1 MIRRFRGSAA
11 EFHGRTIGDDP
22 ALEVWVFEVERPALV
37 LGSTQRPE
45 IVDAEACRR
54 AGVEVVRRRSGGGLV
69 LLEPG
74 NVVWFDVVVPAA
86 QLHAVGVGDD
96 IRGIDDLARRR
107 RRRRARLR
115 STSPASAVHRDGLT
129 ACSAWCPLVCF
140 AGIGPGEVVV
150 DGRKLVGISQRRTRA
165 GARFQ
170 CAVHSRWSPD
180 ALVALLAGDLP
191 SGDPGP
197 VATLPSDTAAAL
209 PGAVAAA
216 LADATRAVSGA

>member
-22 ALEVWVFEVERPALV
+22 RPEVWVFEIERPALV
-37 LGSTQRPE
+37 LGSTQQPD
-45 IVDAEACRR
+45 IVDADACRR

-86 QLHAVGVGDD
+86 QLLDVGVGDD
-96 IRGIDDLARRR
+96 IRASMIWLGEAVANALAALDVPRV
-107 RRRRARLR
+107 
-115 STSPASAVHRDGLT
+115 AVHRGGLT

-150 DGRKLVGISQRRTRA
+150 DGVKLVGISQRRTRA

-170 CAVHSRWSPD
+170 CAAHSRWSPD
-180 ALVALLAGDLP
+180 ALAGLLAGDLP
-191 SGDPGP
+191 SGEPGP
-197 VATLPSDTAAAL
+197 VATLPSDTAVAL
-209 PGAVAAA
+209 PDAVAAA
-216 LADATRAVSGA
+216 LPTR

>member
-22 ALEVWVFEVERPALV
+22 ALEIWVFDVERPALV
-37 LGSTQRPE
+37 LGSTQRPD

-69 LLEPG
+69 LLERG

-86 QLHAVGVGDD
+86 QLHEVGRGDD
-96 IRGIDDLARRR
+96 IR
-107 RRRRARLR
+107 
-115 STSPASAVHRDGLT
+115 ASMIWLGDAVAAALGALEVPDVTVHRDGLT

-140 AGIGPGEVVV
+140 AGIGAGEIVV

-170 CAVHSRWSPD
+170 CAVHSRWSPE
-180 ALVALLAGDLP
+180 ALIALLAGDLP

-197 VATLPSDTAAAL
+197 VATLAPDTAAAL

-216 LADATRAVSGA
+216 LEGASPMR

>member
-1 MIRRFRGSAA
+1 MIRQFRGSAT

-22 ALEVWVFEVERPALV
+22 ALEIWVFEVEQPALV

-45 IVDAEACRR
+45 IVDAEACGR

-74 NVVWFDVVVPAA
+74 NVVWFDIVVPAA

-96 IRGIDDLARRR
+96 IR
-107 RRRRARLR
+107 
-115 STSPASAVHRDGLT
+115 ASMIWLGDAVAAALGALDVAGVAVHREGLT

-140 AGIGPGEVVV
+140 AGIGAGEIVVN
-150 DGRKLVGISQRRTRA
+150 GRKLVGISQRRTRA

-170 CAVHSRWSPD
+170 CAVHSRWSPQ
-180 ALVALLAGDLP
+180 ALTALLAGDLP

-197 VATLPSDTAAAL
+197 IATLPPDTAAAL
-209 PGAVAAA
+209 PGALAAA
-216 LADATRAVSGA
+216 LEAAPPMR

>member
-1 MIRRFRGSAA
+1 MIRRFRGSAQ

-22 ALEVWVFEVERPALV
+22 DLEVWVFEIERSALV
-37 LGSTQRPE
+37 LGSTQRLD

-74 NVVWFDVVVPAA
+74 NVVWFDVAVPAT

-96 IRGIDDLARRR
+96 IRASMIWLGDAVASALATLDVRGV
-107 RRRRARLR
+107 
-115 STSPASAVHRDGLT
+115 AVHRDGLT

-170 CAVHSRWSPD
+170 CAVHIRWSPG

-197 VATLPSDTAAAL
+197 VATLPSGTAAAV
-209 PGAVAAA
+209 PGAIAAA
-216 LADATRAVSGA
+216 LSTR